1 MTVSMLAIAT
11 QNPNAVAE
19 TYVRQHVRRL
29 APGRTALVGLA
40 CTEEPRL
47 DVPALCLTPTQGKL
61 QSLTNLLRTGY
72 TGGVTGAVARE
83 LDRFIDAHGIEVVLA
98 EFGPTGAALRAFCKS
113 RGLPLHVFFHG
124 YDATVMPRS
133 VKVRHAYRLLA
144 RDADGFMCGS
154 RYFKAKLE
162 RMGFPGERIAVSPGG
177 VELSDFAPSSA
188 RDPKLLVGVG
198 RLTAKKAPHHTI
210 AAFAKARESVP
221 DLKLELVGGGPLR
234 AECDAMVARLGL
246 DDGVTLHGAQDHAFV
261 KALLARAGIFVQH
274 SVTAPNGDEESQGI
288 SLLEAMAS
296 GLPVVTTRHNGFPET
311 VVDGET
317 GLLSDEHDV
326 AAMAANIVRIAQ
338 SEETRIAFGAAGR
351 RRAEEAFDADV
362 LAAKLREH
370 LVRGLR
376 SAAPR
381 PQLPLAERTDG

>member
-1 MTVSMLAIAT
+1 MLAIAT
-11 QNPNAVAE
+11 QNPDAVAE

-40 CTEEPRL
+40 CTEEPTL
-47 DVPALCLTPTQGKL
+47 GVPVLCLTPTRGKL

-72 TGGVTGAVARE
+72 PGGVTGAAARE
-83 LDRFIDAHGIEVVLA
+83 LDRFVGSHGIEVVLA

-133 VKVRHAYRLLA
+133 ATVRHAYRLLA
-144 RDADGFMCGS
+144 RDADGFVCGS
-154 RYFKAKLE
+154 HYFKAKLE
-162 RMGFPGERIAVSPGG
+162 RLGFPGERIAVAPGG
-177 VELSDFAPSSA
+177 VELSDFAPTA
-188 RDPKLLVGVG
+188 DRDPKLVVGVG
-198 RLTAKKAPHHTI
+198 RLTAKKAPQHTI

-221 DLKLELVGGGPLR
+221 DLKLEIVGGGPLE
-234 AECDAMVARLGL
+234 AECQALVARLG
-246 DDGVTLHGAQDHAFV
+246 DGVTLHGARDHAFV

-311 VVDGET
+311 VIDGET

-338 SEETRIAFGAAGR
+338 SDEMRIAFGAAGR
-351 RRAEEAFDADV
+351 RRAEEAFEAGA
-362 LAAKLREH
+362 LAAKLRAH
-370 LVRGLR
+370 LFRGLR
-376 SAAPR
+376 TSVPV
-381 PQLPLAERTDG
+381 PDVPLRERIDG